1 MSISQFVT
9 DFLAALARA
18 GDEQHAVHTP
28 TVRQLLGL
36 LPSETEL
43 DVTDSTWTRTTL
55 GEALTRHRA
64 RLSAL

>member
-43 DVTDSTWTRTTL
+43 DDYRQHL
-55 GEALTRHRA
+55 DENYAG
-64 RLSAL
+64 